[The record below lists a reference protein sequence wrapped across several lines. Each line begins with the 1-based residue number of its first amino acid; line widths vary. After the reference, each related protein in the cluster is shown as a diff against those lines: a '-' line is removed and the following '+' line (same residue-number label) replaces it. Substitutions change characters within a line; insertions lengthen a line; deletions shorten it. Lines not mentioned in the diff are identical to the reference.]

1 MTENQK
7 RKNNDEP
14 DQNKKKKIDTGI
26 QTNNDD
32 YNDDYNDD
40 DAENDF
46 INFLSTVI
54 RYDGQNNESSD
65 NDSDE
70 DVQSD
75 QDNII
80 EKKIDKKINSIDDL
94 IELGKLYDPSKN
106 IKYNINIKKINKLIE
121 PLTDLKNM
129 IGLENVKK
137 NVINQ
142 IIYFLCEFEGN
153 SNDMMHTVITGP
165 PGVGKTKLGTILGD
179 IYFNL
184 GILKPIKKKKKGRN
198 NKNNEKYPFKIVK
211 RSDLV
216 GKYLG
221 HTASKTQDV
230 IDSCD
235 GGVMFIDEAYSLGNP
250 EGRDSFSKEC
260 LDTLN
265 QNLTE
270 KKSNFLC
277 IIAGYKDALE
287 SCFFSY
293 NEGLSRRFTF
303 RYEIEKYSAKE
314 LKLIFINMIKDINWE
329 INDCRKIDSF
339 FEKNYGNFKNMAGD
353 METLLFNCKITHSK
367 RVFGNDDLK
376 KIINIE
382 DIEQGYDNFKN
393 NRTTEDRSY
402 LNSLYV

>member
-7 RKNNDEP
+7 RKNDDKLNSSN
-14 DQNKKKKIDTGI
+14 NKKSKTDTGI
-26 QTNNDD
+26 QTNQND
-32 YNDDYNDD
+32 YCDD
-40 DAENDF
+40 DDENDF
-46 INFLSTVI
+46 LKFLSSVI
-54 RYDGQNNESSD
+54 KHDNENYESSD
-65 NDSDE
+65 SSSDE
-70 DVQSD
+70 DSSYSEDEV
-75 QDNII
+75 I
-80 EKKIDKKINSIDDL
+80 KKNIDKKINSIDDL

-106 IKYNINIKKINKLIE
+106 IKYNIDIKKINKLIE
-121 PLTDLKNM
+121 PLTNLKNM

-137 NVINQ
+137 NIVNQ

-153 SNDMMHTVITGP
+153 GNDMMHTVITGP

-184 GILKPIKKKKKGRN
+184 GILKPMKKKKARYTKS
-198 NKNNEKYPFKIVK
+198 KEKYPFKIVK

-314 LKLIFINMIKDINWE
+314 LKLIFVNMIKDINWE
-329 INDCRKIDSF
+329 IHDDKKVDNF
-339 FEKNYGNFKNMAGD
+339 FEKNYNNFKNMAGD

-376 KIINIE
+376 KKINIE
-382 DIEQGYDNFKN
+382 DIEQGFNNFNN

>member
-7 RKNNDEP
+7 RKNNTEP
-14 DQNKKKKIDTGI
+14 DKSDNKRNKTDTGI
-26 QTNNDD
+26 QTNQNDYNEDNDD
-32 YNDDYNDD
+32 
-40 DAENDF
+40 ENEF
-46 INFLSTVI
+46 FKFLSNVI
-54 RYDGQNNESSD
+54 KYDDENYESSD
-65 NDSDE
+65 SSDE
-70 DVQSD
+70 ESCNDESEVTV
-75 QDNII
+75 
-80 EKKIDKKINSIDDL
+80 KKIDTEINSIEDL
-94 IELGKLYDPSKN
+94 IELGKLYDPDKN
-106 IKYNINIKKINKLIE
+106 IKYNIDIKKINKLTE

-137 NVINQ
+137 NIVNQ

-153 SNDMMHTVITGP
+153 GNDMMHTVITGP
-165 PGVGKTKLGTILGD
+165 PGVGKTKLGNILGD
-179 IYFNL
+179 IYYHL
-184 GILKPIKKKKKGRN
+184 GILKPFKKKKRGRFT
-198 NKNNEKYPFKIVK
+198 KSKEKYPFKIVK
-211 RSDLV
+211 RSDLI

-235 GGVMFIDEAYSLGNP
+235 GGVMFIDEAYSLGNA

-260 LDTLN
+260 IDTLN

-314 LKLIFINMIKDINWE
+314 LKLIFVNMIKDINWE
-329 INDCRKIDSF
+329 IQDDKKIDNF
-339 FEKNYGNFKNMAGD
+339 FEKNYSNFKNMAGD

-376 KIINIE
+376 KKINVE
-382 DIEQGYDNFKN
+382 DIEQGYTNFKN

-402 LNSLYV
+402 LHSLYV